1 MECGI
6 FVATVFGMCWRFGCE
21 GDLLAGSVAGG
32 YGGQPLKAGG
42 AAQPGLLCLLC
53 ACGVPGLGGAVPEKG
68 VFGARGV
75 VLLLKMVVCGGVAT
89 WNAGFLSQRCLGC
102 VRDLGVR
109 GLDWDVCG
117 WT

>member
-42 AAQPGLLCLLC
+42 AAQPGAALPALCLWG
-53 ACGVPGLGGAVPEKG
+53 AGL
-68 VFGARGV
+68 R
-75 VLLLKMVVCGGVAT
+75 
-89 WNAGFLSQRCLGC
+89 
-102 VRDLGVR
+102 
-109 GLDWDVCG
+109 
-117 WT
+117 

>member
-42 AAQPGLLCLLC
+42 AAQPGGCSACFVPLVCRGLVEPCLK
-53 ACGVPGLGGAVPEKG
+53 KG
-68 VFGARGV
+68 
-75 VLLLKMVVCGGVAT
+75 
-89 WNAGFLSQRCLGC
+89 CLGH
-102 VRDLGVR
+102 GV
-109 GLDWDVCG
+109 WFCC
-117 WT
+117 